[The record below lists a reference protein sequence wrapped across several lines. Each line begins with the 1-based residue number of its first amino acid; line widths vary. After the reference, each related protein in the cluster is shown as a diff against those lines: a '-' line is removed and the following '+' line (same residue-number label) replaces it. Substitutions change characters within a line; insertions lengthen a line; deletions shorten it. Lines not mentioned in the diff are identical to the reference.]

1 MKEYL
6 KISLLPKDTN
16 MHGTIF
22 GGVIMSHLDLA
33 GAICAR
39 DQFDNRF
46 VTLLVHEI
54 RFLHP
59 VFVGD
64 LLMFKGEVVDSG
76 TTSVTVRILVDV
88 ERIDTREV
96 LAVTEARIVYV
107 AVDRDRGKVPLVPR
121 SGGGALAAGGRPEP
135 GRTD

>member
-39 DQFDNRF
+39 DLFDNRF

-64 LLMFKGEVVDSG
+64 LLMFRGEVVDHG

-96 LAVTEARIVYV
+96 LRVTEARIVYV
-107 AVDRDRGKVPLVPR
+107 AVDRGRQKTALVPR
-121 SGGGALAAGGRPEP
+121 RPTGGA
-135 GRTD
+135 D